1 MGKPQDRRHRETLAR
16 TDATRGPMVNEAR
29 KLIYEK
35 NYAVSS
41 APVERILKEQSWVPT
56 SVSVHLIV
64 IDEV

>member
-1 MGKPQDRRHRETLAR
+1 
-16 TDATRGPMVNEAR
+16 MVNEAR